1 MAKEFIVAI
10 ELGSSKMT
18 GIAGKKNPDGSIS
31 VMAVAR
37 EDSTSCIR
45 KGSVYNINQTAQ
57 CLTNIVTKL
66 RNTVRAEITQV
77 YVGIGGQ
84 GLRSIRN
91 TIVKDLP
98 ADTIVSQDM
107 VNELMD
113 ANRSMT
119 YPDYEILDA
128 ATQEYKVDAQNQTDP
143 VGIQAR
149 HLEGNF
155 VNILWRKSFSRSLG
169 MCFQQAGIAIAEMY
183 PSALVLADAVLTDSE
198 RRSGCVLVDMGA
210 DTTTVAVYYRNIL
223 RSLSVV
229 PLGGGNV
236 TKDIASV
243 PMEEATAEKMKLRYA
258 SAFTENSDIDS
269 ALTYPIDSERA
280 IDSRKFTE
288 IVEARVK
295 EIIRNVWAQ
304 VPDEYKGKL
313 LGGIILTGGAANMP
327 NTEKAFRQDTQ
338 VEKIRTAKYVN
349 LNITTSNSK
358 VNIPQDGTACTI
370 LGLLAKGN
378 INCAGNPFGT
388 PVQPKPVNPMEDPLH
403 RTDQPTQTAG
413 QPTAATAQT
422 SAASPTTVQQPTVGQ
437 PVTGQQSAQ
446 PKQQPE
452 EPATTKEEKEE
463 AQPRTSLFGRIR
475 KWGQGLINTI
485 TEPEPNE

>member
-45 KGSVYNINQTAQ
+45 KGSVYNVNQTAQ

-66 RNTVRAEITQV
+66 RNTLKTEITQV
-77 YVGIGGQ
+77 YVGVGGQ
-84 GLRSIRN
+84 GIRSMRN

-169 MCFQQAGIAIAEMY
+169 ICFQQAGIAIAEMY

-198 RRSGCVLVDMGA
+198 RRSGCVLVDLGA

-223 RSLSVV
+223 RSLAVI

-236 TKDIASV
+236 TKDLASV

-258 SAFTENSDIDS
+258 SAYTENSDIDN
-269 ALTYPIDSERA
+269 ALTYPIDDDRS

-295 EIIRNVWAQ
+295 EIIRNAWMQ

-338 VEKIRTAKYVN
+338 VEKIRTAKYVS
-349 LNITTSNSK
+349 LNISSPNPK
-358 VNIPQDGTACTI
+358 VSIPHDGTACTI

-378 INCAGNPFGT
+378 INCAGT
-388 PVQPKPVNPMEDPLH
+388 SLSAPVQPKPAD
-403 RTDQPTQTAG
+403 
-413 QPTAATAQT
+413 TAAPHT
-422 SAASPTTVQQPTVGQ
+422 
-437 PVTGQQSAQ
+437 
-446 PKQQPE
+446 
-452 EPATTKEEKEE
+452 E
-463 AQPRTSLFGRIR
+463 AQPAAAPQPATAPLHQQQPAAPQPQPQPQPAPQPKTEEPNEEDEKPDTGHRTSFLGRIG
-475 KWGQGLINTI
+475 KWGKRLINTI

>member
-31 VMAVAR
+31 IMAVAR

-66 RNTVRAEITQV
+66 RNTLKTEITQV
-77 YVGIGGQ
+77 YVGVGGQ
-84 GLRSIRN
+84 GIRSIRN
-91 TIVKDLP
+91 TIVKDLAP
-98 ADTIVSQDM
+98 DTIVSVDM

-169 MCFQQAGIAIAEMY
+169 LCFQQAGIAIAEMY

-198 RRSGCVLVDMGA
+198 RRSGCVLIDLGA

-223 RSLSVV
+223 RSIAVI

-236 TKDIASV
+236 TKDLTSV

-258 SAFTENSDIDS
+258 SAYTDNSDIDN
-269 ALTYPIDSERA
+269 ALTYPIDDERS

-295 EIIRNVWAQ
+295 EIIRNAWVQ

-338 VEKIRTAKYVN
+338 VEKIRTAKYVS
-349 LNITTSNSK
+349 LNITTPNPK
-358 VNIPQDGTACTI
+358 VSIPHDGTACTI

-378 INCAGNPFGT
+378 INCAGTPIGA
-388 PVQPKPVNPMEDPLH
+388 PVQPKPAPTPEE
-403 RTDQPTQTAG
+403 QPYHNAEQQH
-413 QPTAATAQT
+413 QP
-422 SAASPTTVQQPTVGQ
+422 Q
-437 PVTGQQSAQ
+437 PVPVPQPQPAPGPQPQPAPQ
-446 PKQQPE
+446 PKPQPKPE
-452 EPATTKEEKEE
+452 EPASDEENDNTEK
-463 AQPRTSLFGRIR
+463 RSSLFGRLG
-475 KWGQGLINTI
+475 KWGKRLINTI